1 MERAMLQTNRFSP
14 QISIAELL
22 EKWPQAIP
30 IFLGYRLDCVG
41 CSMAAFET
49 LSDVIT
55 IYQLPAELFIADLE
69 RSIQTI
75 PAEKIFDGADNGE
88 E

>member
-1 MERAMLQTNRFSP
+1 MLQTNRFSP

-22 EKWPQAIP
+22 EKWPQVIP
-30 IFLGYRLDCVG
+30 IFFRYRLDCVG

-49 LSDVIT
+49 LSDVIA

-69 RSIQTI
+69 RSIWAN
-75 PAEKIFDGADNGE
+75 PAEEGCDVANADND
-88 E
+88 

>member
-30 IFLGYRLDCVG
+30 IFLSYRLDCVG

-49 LSDVIT
+49 LVM
-55 IYQLPAELFIADLE
+55 
-69 RSIQTI
+69 
-75 PAEKIFDGADNGE
+75 
-88 E
+88 